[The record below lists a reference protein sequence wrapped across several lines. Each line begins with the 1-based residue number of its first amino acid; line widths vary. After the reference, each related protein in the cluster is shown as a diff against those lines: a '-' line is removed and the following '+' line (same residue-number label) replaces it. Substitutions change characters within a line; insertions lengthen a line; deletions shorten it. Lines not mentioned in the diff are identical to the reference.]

1 MPSKDSNRPCR
12 FFRSDVVI
20 DINPRPS
27 GGQPIRRKDDSSSTS
42 SSIDSHDIITGFF
55 RTLGWIALIA
65 VMVFP
70 MTGVFFLPWLLLNK
84 KAQYATCGLFFAA
97 DFISLITLSLKPFL
111 GRKNILAILNL
122 LGRLLSFITYITLV
136 VFACRNETKEQNDY
150 GFCWFLLSGI
160 SQFIHFILL
169 LCTFTNVFVI

>member
-1 MPSKDSNRPCR
+1 M
-12 FFRSDVVI
+12 I
-20 DINPRPS
+20 
-27 GGQPIRRKDDSSSTS
+27 
-42 SSIDSHDIITGFF
+42 
-55 RTLGWIALIA
+55 L
-65 VMVFP
+65 P
-70 MTGVFFLPWLLLNK
+70 MTGVFFLPWLLLNQ
-84 KAQYATCGLFFAA
+84 KAQFAICGCFLAGEA
-97 DFISLITLSLKPFL
+97 IALITLSLRPCL
-111 GRKNILAILNL
+111 GKNNILAFLNC